1 MEDSSVFSFVIDDDH
16 AGHRADAV
24 LAALLEDVSRN
35 YIQKLIAGGCM
46 KVDGAE
52 ASSKKLLLKAGQ
64 TVELTIPP
72 AQPCEAQPEDIPLDI
87 VYEDDDLIVVN
98 KPPTIAV
105 HESHNHV
112 GDALSNALAYHLKS
126 EGKPCAFRAVGRL
139 DKGTSGIVV
148 CALNKYCAAK
158 LSGKVY
164 KEYLAVASG
173 VFEGEGTIDA
183 PIYRPDPIITKRIVD
198 GRGERAVTHWTAVRN
213 NGVQTLLRIKLE
225 TGRTHQ
231 IRVHFAYLG
240 APLVGDTMYGTPDG
254 RITHQALHCCYCKF
268 THPVTGETVELNAEP
283 PVDFEKLI

>member
-1 MEDSSVFSFVIDDDH
+1 MPRKIEYVITDEFNNKKVLDFLKRGQGYSHRMITKLKNKPDGILCNGEHIRTVDLLHTGDTLTVNLPDDSEDSI
-16 AGHRADAV
+16 
-24 LAALLEDVSRN
+24 
-35 YIQKLIAGGCM
+35 
-46 KVDGAE
+46 
-52 ASSKKLLLKAGQ
+52 
-64 TVELTIPP
+64 TVATEM
-72 AQPCEAQPEDIPLDI
+72 PLDI
-87 VYEDDDLIVVN
+87 LYEDDDLIVVN

-173 VFEGEGTIDA
+173 IFEGEGTIDA

-198 GRGERAVTHWTAVRN
+198 GRGEKAVTHWTAVRN

-283 PVDFEKLI
+283 PGDFEKLI

>member
-1 MEDSSVFSFVIDDDH
+1 MPRKIEYVITDEFNNKKVLDFLKRGQGYSHRMITKLKNKPNGILCNGEHIRTVDLLHTGDTLTVNLPDDSEDSI
-16 AGHRADAV
+16 
-24 LAALLEDVSRN
+24 
-35 YIQKLIAGGCM
+35 
-46 KVDGAE
+46 
-52 ASSKKLLLKAGQ
+52 
-64 TVELTIPP
+64 TVATEM
-72 AQPCEAQPEDIPLDI
+72 PLDI
-87 VYEDDDLIVVN
+87 LYEDDDLIVVN

-198 GRGERAVTHWTAVRN
+198 GRGECWYSGINLIPRRSYHGKQICRIQDRKESLGGLCG
-213 NGVQTLLRIKLE
+213 GVP
-225 TGRTHQ
+225 
-231 IRVHFAYLG
+231 G
-240 APLVGDTMYGTPDG
+240 A
-254 RITHQALHCCYCKF
+254 Q
-268 THPVTGETVELNAEP
+268 
-283 PVDFEKLI
+283 

>member
-1 MEDSSVFSFVIDDDH
+1 MPRKIEYVITDEFNNKKVLDFLKRGQGYSHRMITKLKNKPDGIMCNGEHIRTVDLLHTGDTLTVNLPDDSEDSI
-16 AGHRADAV
+16 
-24 LAALLEDVSRN
+24 
-35 YIQKLIAGGCM
+35 
-46 KVDGAE
+46 
-52 ASSKKLLLKAGQ
+52 
-64 TVELTIPP
+64 TVATEM
-72 AQPCEAQPEDIPLDI
+72 PLDI
-87 VYEDDDLIVVN
+87 LYEDDDLIVVN

>member
-1 MEDSSVFSFVIDDDH
+1 MPRKIEYVITDEFNNKKVLDFLKRGQGYSHRMITKLKNKPDGIMCNGEHIRTVDLLHTGDKLTVNLPDDSEDSI
-16 AGHRADAV
+16 
-24 LAALLEDVSRN
+24 
-35 YIQKLIAGGCM
+35 
-46 KVDGAE
+46 
-52 ASSKKLLLKAGQ
+52 
-64 TVELTIPP
+64 TVATEM
-72 AQPCEAQPEDIPLDI
+72 PLDI
-87 VYEDDDLIVVN
+87 LYEDDDLIVVN

-198 GRGERAVTHWTAVRN
+198 GRGEKAVTHWTAVRN

-231 IRVHFAYLG
+231 IRVHFAHLG
-240 APLVGDTMYGTPDG
+240 APLVGDTMYGTPDE

-268 THPVTGETVELNAEP
+268 THPVTGETVELNAGP
-283 PVDFEKLI
+283 PVDFKKLI

>member
-1 MEDSSVFSFVIDDDH
+1 MPRKIEYVITDEFNNKKVLDFLKRGQGYSHRMITKLKNKPDGIMCNGEHIRTVDLLHTGDKLTVNLPDDSEDSI
-16 AGHRADAV
+16 
-24 LAALLEDVSRN
+24 
-35 YIQKLIAGGCM
+35 
-46 KVDGAE
+46 
-52 ASSKKLLLKAGQ
+52 
-64 TVELTIPP
+64 TVATEM
-72 AQPCEAQPEDIPLDI
+72 PLDI
-87 VYEDDDLIVVN
+87 LYEDDDLIVVN

-198 GRGERAVTHWTAVRN
+198 GRGEKAVTHWTAVRN

-240 APLVGDTMYGTPDG
+240 APLVGDTMYGTPDDIIHC
-254 RITHQALHCCYCKF
+254 RIKKSIRGI
-268 THPVTGETVELNAEP
+268 VNMESNV
-283 PVDFEKLI
+283 LINTTREASFSSLSY